1 MYFTTAEINNN
12 GIYVDIV
19 NGGGGWKK
27 ADVWN
32 IRTYNT
38 EVSYSNELLFERVE
52 DSGTLN
58 IYPTAS
64 TNDKYKPRLLCPEF
78 SI

>member
-27 ADVWN
+27 ADLWN
-32 IRTYNT
+32 IRTYNIGAN
-38 EVSYSNELLFERVE
+38 YSSEMLFERIE
-52 DSGTLN
+52 DDGTLN
-58 IYPTAS
+58 TSPNTSA
-64 TNDKYKPRLLCPEF
+64 NDRYKPRLLCPEF